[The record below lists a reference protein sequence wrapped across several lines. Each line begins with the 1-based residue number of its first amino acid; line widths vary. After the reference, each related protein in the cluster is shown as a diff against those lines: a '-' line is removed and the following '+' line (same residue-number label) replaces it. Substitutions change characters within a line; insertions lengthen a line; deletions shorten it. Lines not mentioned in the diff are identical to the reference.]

1 MIKKAYSL
9 IIGIALSFSAYSQF
23 IELPLLY
30 SLRSEFFHQ
39 AALNG
44 DSVYMD
50 YAPIYSDELSSTEG
64 FPHLICDTISD
75 RNWLGRKFFNENL
88 IILNKKNIYLTLDPI
103 FNFSTGVDLSDS
115 LSTTLYT
122 NTRGIKIEGVL
133 GKNIL
138 FSTSFL
144 ENQAHFPNYVNTFI
158 ESNGVVPGM
167 GRVKDYKNKDYDY
180 AIAMASI
187 SWKVSDFLRI
197 KFGNDKDFLG
207 FGYRSILLTD
217 NAFSYPHLKLD
228 FYFAKQ
234 KLKYTLNY
242 ALLQDLI
249 RLPKGETP
257 ESLFERKVGAFH
269 YLSYLPNRKFSIGL
283 FSGTILPNTAVDSVN
298 NFYLDAL
305 NPILMMNPL
314 LNNPNYINKIGLN
327 LSLEIWKN
335 TRFYFQF
342 AENPSNWDQ
351 YSLLA
356 GFRTWDLLIPGLN
369 LTLEYTS
376 SKEESAAVL
385 NEGKTKSYSHYSQ
398 SLAHVLGSGFNE
410 IFAQIDYRYKHIYF
424 LLSLNY
430 AERNVLDGQF
440 WGFIDQDVQIAEN
453 EDLMASSLLIN
464 AELSYL
470 FNSKTNM
477 ELALGYRVKRSGM
490 DSIFGKTD
498 YLYLAFRTSLFNQ
511 YVDF

>member
-1 MIKKAYSL
+1 MIKKASSL
-9 IIGIALSFSAYSQF
+9 IIGIVLSFSAYSQS

-30 SLRSEFFHQ
+30 SLRSDFYHQ
-39 AALNG
+39 AAING
-44 DSVYMD
+44 DSVHM
-50 YAPIYSDELSSTEG
+50 AYSPLYRDELSSTSD
-64 FPHLICDTISD
+64 FPYLIIDTISD
-75 RNWLGRKFFNENL
+75 RKCFGRKFLNENL

-103 FNFSTGVDLSDS
+103 FNFSAGVDLSDS
-115 LSTTLYT
+115 VSSTLYT

-167 GRVKDYKNKDYDY
+167 GRVKDYKNQDYDY

-187 SWKVSDFLRI
+187 SWKATDFLRI

-257 ESLFERKVGAFH
+257 ESNFERKIGAFH
-269 YLSYLPNRKFSIGL
+269 HLSYMPNRKISIGI
-283 FSGTILPNTAVDSVN
+283 FSGTILPQTAKDSVK

-305 NPILMMNPL
+305 NPIFLINPL
-314 LNNPNYINKIGLN
+314 INNPDYINKIGFN
-327 LSLEIWKN
+327 FSWEIWKN
-335 TRFYFQF
+335 GRIYMEFS
-342 AENPSNWDQ
+342 ENPSNWEQ
-351 YSLLA
+351 VSLLT
-356 GFRTWDLLIPGLN
+356 GFSTWDLLVPGLN
-369 LTLEYTS
+369 LTLEYTL
-376 SKEESAAVL
+376 SKEEFNINFPKSIS
-385 NEGKTKSYSHYSQ
+385 NSYSHYSQ
-398 SLAHVLGSGFNE
+398 SLGHVLGSGFKELYVQLN
-410 IFAQIDYRYKHIYF
+410 YHYKRVRF
-424 LLSLNY
+424 LISLNY
-430 AERNVLDGQF
+430 ADRNIVDAQR
-440 WGFIDQDVQIAEN
+440 WGFIDEDVSIAINEN
-453 EDLMASSLLIN
+453 YYANSIILN
-464 AELSYL
+464 TELSYR
-470 FNSKTNM
+470 FNPKTNM
-477 ELALGYRVKRSGM
+477 EVACGYQLKRSGS
-490 DSIFGKTD
+490 DNIFGKTD
-498 YLYLAFRTSLFNQ
+498 YLYIAFRTSLFNQ
-511 YVDF
+511 YLDF

>member
-1 MIKKAYSL
+1 M
-9 IIGIALSFSAYSQF
+9 IIGITLSLSAYAQL

-30 SLRSEFFHQ
+30 SLRGEYYHQ
-39 AALNG
+39 ASINSDSIHLN
-44 DSVYMD
+44 
-50 YAPIYSDELSSTEG
+50 YAPLYSDELSSFKQSPYIE
-64 FPHLICDTISD
+64 IDTLSD
-75 RNWLGRKFFNENL
+75 GKWLRRKFFHENL
-88 IILNKKNIYLTLDPI
+88 LILNKKNIYLTLDPI
-103 FNFSTGVDLSDS
+103 FNFSVGIDPSDS
-115 LSTTLYT
+115 SSATLYT

-138 FSTSFL
+138 FSTTFL
-144 ENQAHFPNYVNTFI
+144 ENQARFPNYISSFI
-158 ESNGVVPGM
+158 ENTGVVPGM
-167 GRVKDYKNKDYDY
+167 GRVKDFKNQDYDY
-180 AIAMASI
+180 AMAMASI
-187 SWKVSDFLRI
+187 SWKINRFVRI
-197 KFGNDKDFLG
+197 KIGNDKDFLG
-207 FGYRSILLTD
+207 LGYRSVLLSD
-217 NAFSYPHLKLD
+217 NAFSYPHLKIDLS
-228 FYFAKQ
+228 FANN

-283 FSGTILPNTAVDSVN
+283 FSGTILPNTAIDSVN

-305 NPILMMNPL
+305 NPILLMNPL
-314 LNNPNYINKIGLN
+314 LNNPNYINKMGLN

-356 GFRTWDLLIPGLN
+356 GFRTWDLFIPGLN

-376 SKEESAAVL
+376 NKEESADVL

-440 WGFIDQDVQIAEN
+440 WGFIDQNVQIAEN

-464 AELSYL
+464 TELSYL